1 MENIADALRI
11 AAGVLFAVLL
21 ISLIVYIFRASN
33 TVEAEKQQQI
43 LIAQVNEFNSTF
55 NAYHKSQMYGTDV
68 MSVLSLAINNNR
80 DLNSERAIRG
90 DGLFHNDIEG
100 SVNIRVKMT
109 KPIEIK
115 RYTIVTTINIDDPN
129 DVITEGPNYEKQ
141 ESYFKDCTKQGDYY
155 TLADLKT
162 VEKFQNMIT
171 DNNAQIQ
178 LVKHVVSNYGLTT
191 TNTYEDNFGIRD
203 FKTCIFTCSDVKYRS
218 NGQIYEMTFEE
229 TKLE

>member
-11 AAGVLFAVLL
+11 AAGVLFALLL

-43 LIAQVNEFNSTF
+43 LITQVNEFNSTF
-55 NAYHKSQMYGTDV
+55 NAYNKSQMYGTDV

-100 SVNIRVKMT
+100 SVNIRVKMI

-115 RYTIVTTINIDDPN
+115 RYTIVTTISIDDPN
-129 DVITEGPNYEKQ
+129 DVIT
-141 ESYFKDCTKQGDYY
+141 
-155 TLADLKT
+155 
-162 VEKFQNMIT
+162 
-171 DNNAQIQ
+171 
-178 LVKHVVSNYGLTT
+178 
-191 TNTYEDNFGIRD
+191 
-203 FKTCIFTCSDVKYRS
+203 
-218 NGQIYEMTFEE
+218 
-229 TKLE
+229 